1 VSTATRSCS
10 SSPSRPRAPWPGKT
24 FREIGDQAADLPRHV
39 LRDLTADAV
48 NAQRDTAARIARDRS
63 RILDYLPL

>member
-1 VSTATRSCS
+1 
-10 SSPSRPRAPWPGKT
+10 
-24 FREIGDQAADLPRHV
+24 V

>member
-1 VSTATRSCS
+1 VPPGR
-10 SSPSRPRAPWPGKT
+10 GKT